1 LIHKFLTPEMP
12 LLSIE
17 ECTNL
22 LKRFQFK
29 NIVPAARKSTFE
41 MFEADYHRDHYFVK
55 IAPADHIL
63 GKNLKL
69 QGEILNELYP
79 QLELKLFQ
87 SSKLVGLAITELEK
101 MQKYSF
107 QEIEEA
113 LDQSIK
119 SNRQLLNMIPP
130 NRNIFS
136 LIEIAYTAT
145 KFFTE
150 RKIISFEISEKVIK
164 EINHLFEYVSAA
176 AQIVNHGDL
185 SNPNIP
191 ILLDWED
198 VMIGYSGYD
207 QIYWLTFFANANEIT
222 VENLKRISGP
232 SEVMRATF
240 SFVVILK
247 EYLFALKGESQNRT
261 STQQRLKDLS
271 LLPIVG

>member
-1 LIHKFLTPEMP
+1 
-12 LLSIE
+12 
-17 ECTNL
+17 
-22 LKRFQFK
+22 
-29 NIVPAARKSTFE
+29 
-41 MFEADYHRDHYFVK
+41 
-55 IAPADHIL
+55 
-63 GKNLKL
+63 
-69 QGEILNELYP
+69 
-79 QLELKLFQ
+79 
-87 SSKLVGLAITELEK
+87 
-101 MQKYSF
+101 
-107 QEIEEA
+107 
-113 LDQSIK
+113 
-119 SNRQLLNMIPP
+119 
-130 NRNIFS
+130 
-136 LIEIAYTAT
+136 
-145 KFFTE
+145 
-150 RKIISFEISEKVIK
+150 
-164 EINHLFEYVSAA
+164 VSAA

-185 SNPNIP
+185 SNPNIFLLDGIP